1 MAQTVIADDQLV
13 RLDDE
18 YIVGLDELGRVRIS
32 PTDVSQFIRLDQ
44 CERYLRLRLHER
56 SAGIRFMHDYGVVP
70 QSIPPLLTQSGTL
83 FEERVERTVA
93 AGFRAINLALPAAD
107 GVDIPGSRPTDN
119 ERVVSEARTLAAGET
134 VVLFQPRLLVAL
146 GMWDVRGDIDI
157 LRLARDASGALQI
170 LIADIKSSTAAK
182 VEHRLQVAFYA
193 EMVAALLTEAGIAVD
208 QDQMDLGILYRGPT
222 DDARPATAS
231 DRERWERERE
241 RARDL
246 LGVEDGLLEVIADA
260 EAYRGSVRDLV
271 TGERSTARRVMD
283 EPFAAIPFHLTYK
296 CDGCLYNEF
305 CMKRSAETDD
315 LSLLPHL
322 TEQDKRALQRKGIAT
337 PGELAAIKDLH
348 REGHVSVDGVMQER
362 TELVPAP
369 GKSAITRRLA
379 ATWPV
384 GQRLDELIHRARRYR
399 RWKNDDIDALT
410 YIPSKGY
417 GSLPYSDDKQ
427 NPNLIRVYLDAQH
440 DYLLDRTY
448 LLGALVV
455 ASEGGVETPERRRS
469 VVRLSEGPPDSL
481 AREERLF
488 VDWIE
493 ETLRAIVELAA
504 PDEAGEARAPIH
516 LIFYDDF
523 AQRVLLDGLA
533 RHAGKILGATPLYD
547 FVTQLAAFD
556 SPIASFLDREIRDQ
570 KNYPMVCQSLQA
582 VAAFLKFDW
591 NEGTPYRDIF
601 RARLFDFWAK
611 LEPAADASADT
622 PGVSTWYTGRA
633 RFNSQLPLEYAY
645 AAWGDLPWPPL
656 RGKDDLEAYRHVT
669 PDLVTG
675 FEARRLE
682 AMERVAKDFR
692 GNKQTEKTPFVLPD
706 LAVFEEKAR
715 NLAHALQEFVTI
727 ERHVDLATWKR
738 ERLAPPE
745 QRVLAGETLV
755 VRYLEEDQEPGVAEQ
770 NRENERRR
778 LRREELRA
786 AYREA
791 NPDAKQVKLSKEE
804 KAESDWSQEGMR
816 FRLRLECSD
825 VACDLDEV
833 LGLTTL
839 KPDEWL
845 VISPRWT
852 VDSRL
857 PPDERFEFTPTAKQ
871 MLYGMRCQ
879 LERIRV
885 ERVGER
891 AVAAW
896 AEVVMT
902 GSRPGGGPPG
912 FTFGTIDERPLEAGK
927 IYTLDPNPND
937 YYGSWAAQVAAG
949 LVDGGRNA
957 LYAVLAGQERPL
969 PLWPEAGAEG
979 QARFM
984 AGLDALH
991 AAGALHGFEPSKR
1004 EFIGGHGS
1012 TPVLLVQG
1020 PPGTGKSYSTAFA
1033 LFARLQGAMAA
1044 GQDFRAF
1051 LSCKTHAATDVL
1063 LQNVVEVRELL
1074 RGWAVIH
1081 PELFAAYFDPRLLEA
1096 PLFRIR
1102 PRGAVPVGVIPLPKD
1117 ADREPGTPKAIE
1129 SIEASRWGVVAAPP
1143 GGIYGLIKDRWPKDL
1158 FGHHLADC
1166 LVLDEAS
1173 QMNLPEAVMAA
1184 LPLAPDGRLVV
1195 VGDHR
1200 QMPPIVKHDWASEP
1214 RRTFQEFRSYES
1226 LFMAL
1231 LPLAPPMIKFAESF
1245 RLHADMAE
1253 FLRREV
1259 YAHDG
1264 IDYHSKRQEVIAA
1277 PPAGDTFLAAVLAP
1291 QHPLVVVVH
1300 DEAESQVRN
1309 LFEQQLIAPI
1319 LELLAL
1325 EAPAGYGLDPED
1337 GLGVVVPHRAQ
1348 RADLQ
1353 ERVPALTVIDP
1364 VTGAVT
1370 HSAVDT
1376 VERFQGGERTVI
1388 LVGATESD
1396 REYLLASSKFL
1407 LDPRRLTVAL
1417 SRAKRKMVLV
1427 AARSVFE
1434 LFSADEE
1441 TFANSQLWKNLL
1453 RRTCTVSLWSG
1464 ERGGRRVEVWGNVS
1478 TFL

>member
-1 MAQTVIADDQLV
+1 MAQTVIADEA
-13 RLDDE
+13 LDTDE
-18 YIVGLDELGRVRIS
+18 YSVGLDALGRVRIS

-70 QSIPPLLTQSGTL
+70 QSILPLLTRSGEH
-83 FEERVERTVA
+83 FEEKVERTVA
-93 AGFRAINLALPAAD
+93 AGFRTINLEVPDAD
-107 GVDIPGSRPTDN
+107 GLDSPGSRPTDN
-119 ERVVSEARTLAAGET
+119 ERVVAEARALAAGET

-146 GMWDVRGDIDI
+146 GSWDVRGDIDI
-157 LRLARDASGALQI
+157 LRLARDPSGALQI

-193 EMVAALLTEAGIAVD
+193 EMVAALFAEAGIAVD
-208 QDQMDLGILYRGPT
+208 QDQMELGILYRGPT

-231 DRERWERERE
+231 DRERREEERG

-322 TEQDKRALQRKGIAT
+322 TEQDKRALQRNGIAT
-337 PGELAAIKDLH
+337 PGELAALKDLR
-348 REGHVSVDGVMQER
+348 REGQVSVDGVIQER

-369 GKSAITRRLA
+369 GTSAITRRLA

-399 RWKNDDIDALT
+399 KWKKDPIDALT

-417 GSLPYSDDKQ
+417 GSLPYSDATQ

-469 VVRLSEGPPDSL
+469 IVRLSEGPPDSL
-481 AREERLF
+481 VKEERLF

-493 ETLRAIVELAA
+493 ETLRSIVELAA
-504 PDEAGEARAPIH
+504 PDEEGKARAPIH
-516 LIFYDDF
+516 LVFYDDF

-533 RHAGKILGATPLYD
+533 RHAGTILGATPLYD

-556 SPIASFLDREIRDQ
+556 SPIATFLDREIRDQ

-591 NEGTPYRDIF
+591 NEGTPYRDLF

-633 RFNSQLPLEYAY
+633 RFNSQVPLEYAY

-656 RGKDDLEAYRHVT
+656 RGKDDLEPYRHAT

-692 GNKQTEKTPFVLPD
+692 GNKQTEKTPFELPD

-745 QRVLAGETLV
+745 QRVLAGQTLV
-755 VRYLEEDQEPGVAEQ
+755 VRYLDEDQDPEVVEK

-786 AYREA
+786 AFREA
-791 NPDAKQVKLSKEE
+791 HPDAKQIKLSKEE
-804 KAESDWSQEGMR
+804 RAESDWSQEGMR

-839 KPDEWL
+839 KRDDWL
-845 VISPRWT
+845 VINPRWT

-857 PPDERFEFTPTAKQ
+857 PVEEQFEFTPTAKQ
-871 MLYGMRCQ
+871 MLYGMRCE

-896 AEVVMT
+896 AEVVMK
-902 GSRPGGGPPG
+902 GSHGGRSRPPG
-912 FTFGTIDERPLEAGK
+912 FTFGTIGEQPLEAGK
-927 IYTLDPNPND
+927 SYTLDPDPSD
-937 YYGSWAAQVAAG
+937 IYGSWAAQVAEG
-949 LVDGGRNA
+949 LVAGGRNT
-957 LYAVLAGQERPL
+957 LYAVLAGEERPL
-969 PLWPEAGAEG
+969 PLWPEAGVEG

-984 AGLDALH
+984 AGLGALH

-1004 EFIGGHGS
+1004 EFIAGHGS

-1044 GQDFRAF
+1044 DQDFRAF

-1063 LQNVVEVRELL
+1063 LENVVRVREML
-1074 RGWAVIH
+1074 RGFAVAH
-1081 PELFAAYFDPRLLEA
+1081 PEIFAAYFDARLLDV

-1102 PRGAVPVGVIPLPKD
+1102 PRGAVPAGVISLPRD
-1117 ADREPGTPKAIE
+1117 GEREAGTPKAID
-1129 SIEASRWGVVAAPP
+1129 SIEASRWGVVAATP
-1143 GGIYGLIKDRWPKDL
+1143 GGIRGLIKDRWPQEL

-1173 QMNLPEAVMAA
+1173 QMNLPEAVTAA

-1231 LPLAPPMIKFAESF
+1231 LPLEPPMIKFAESF

-1259 YAHDG
+1259 YAQDG
-1264 IDYHSKRQEVIAA
+1264 IDYHSKRQEVLDVR
-1277 PPAGDTFLAAVLAP
+1277 PAGDDFLAAVLAP

-1309 LFEQQLIAPI
+1309 TFEQQLIAPI

-1325 EAPAGYGLDPED
+1325 ADPAGYGLGPEE

-1364 VTGAVT
+1364 ATGAVT
-1370 HSAVDT
+1370 LSAVDT

-1396 REYLLASSKFL
+1396 REYLLASSQFL

-1453 RRTCTVSLWSG
+1453 RRTCTVPLWSG
-1464 ERGGRRVEVWGNVS
+1464 ERGGRRVEVWGNAS
-1478 TFL
+1478 AFL